1 MTDTND
7 KRKHET
13 ECALC
18 IIFQVLFSVHKS
30 FLILDMSEVV
40 EEDVSEDTVRSVK
53 TATDL
58 QRLKLE
64 KLLKQPVST
73 SAYQYK

>member
-7 KRKHET
+7 KRKQET
-13 ECALC
+13 ECSLC

-40 EEDVSEDTVRSVK
+40 EEDVSEGTVRSVK